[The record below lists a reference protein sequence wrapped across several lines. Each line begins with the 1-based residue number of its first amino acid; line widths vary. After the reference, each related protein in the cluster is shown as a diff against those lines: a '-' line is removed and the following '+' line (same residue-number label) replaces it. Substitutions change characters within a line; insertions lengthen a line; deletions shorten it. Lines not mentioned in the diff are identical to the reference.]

1 MDLPIVLN
9 WAVALAPVLILLLA
23 FEWLDVFHLIHIRA
37 VMVLLALGVVAG
49 LIAYPI
55 SGRVLD
61 TLPLG
66 FSVYSR
72 FVAPWLEEALKGAMV
87 VWLFAR
93 NRIGFKLDAA
103 ISGFAIGAG
112 FSVFE
117 NCIYLLD
124 PNNAHYST
132 GVWMVRG
139 LGTAVM
145 HGGATALFAVLA
157 HQLNEGLARDHE
169 AAWRL
174 RFTRFVP
181 GFLVAVA
188 IHSAFNQFPDR
199 PLIAMIGALLVLP
212 MAIILVFRFGE
223 QEARKWLA
231 EETVSHRVALDELR
245 SGSFPATASGR
256 LVEALASRANGSA
269 PPELIR
275 EYLEVHTELVLRAE
289 EMMGDQAN
297 GAAHPLGA
305 ADRALFKRLGDL
317 RERLGRTT
325 LAMLAPLL
333 PFSREE
339 LWEMDELRQRL
350 HGR

>member
-1 MDLPIVLN
+1 MDLPILLN
-9 WAVALAPVLILLLA
+9 WAIALAPVLILLLA
-23 FEWLDVFHLIHIRA
+23 FEWLDVFHLINIRA
-37 VMVLLALGVVAG
+37 VVVLLALGVIAG
-49 LIAYPI
+49 IVAYPI

-72 FVAPWLEEALKGAMV
+72 WVAPWLEEILKGAAV
-87 VWLFAR
+87 VYLFAR

-117 NCIYLLD
+117 NCIYLAN
-124 PNNAHYST
+124 PVNAHYDI

-145 HGGATALFAVLA
+145 HGGATALFAVIA
-157 HQLNEGLARDHE
+157 HQFNEGLARDHQ
-169 AAWRL
+169 AKWRL
-174 RFTRFVP
+174 RLSRFVP
-181 GFLVAVA
+181 GLLVAVA
-188 IHSAFNQFPDR
+188 IHSAFNQFPER
-199 PLIAMIGALLVLP
+199 PLIAMVGALLVLP
-212 MAIILVFRFGE
+212 AAIIIVFRFGE
-223 QEARKWLA
+223 REARRWLA
-231 EETVSHRVALDELR
+231 EETVSHRTALDELR
-245 SGSFPATASGR
+245 SGNFPGTASGR

-269 PPELIR
+269 SPELIR

-289 EMMGDQAN
+289 EMLDHQAN
-297 GAAHPLGA
+297 GETHALEA
-305 ADRALFKRLGDL
+305 ADRALFKRLGEL
-317 RERLGRTT
+317 RQQLGRTT